1 MRPSSFPGRWWFYV
15 ILQTIYGTETFLVPQ
30 LTFMIAGQRQT
41 SAIMMLNVE
50 NFHFFKD
57 SIYLFL
63 ERGEGREKERKR
75 KKLQC
80 VIVSCAP
87 PTGDLA
93 HNPGMCPDWEL
104 NQQPF
109 ALQACT
115 QSTELHQP
123 GLCFFKLILLFPCNK
138 VVEAQAEEEIDVYV

>member
-63 ERGEGREKERKR
+63 ERGEGREKEGEWNINVW
-75 KKLQC
+75 LL
-80 VIVSCAP
+80 VVHPSLGTWPA
-87 PTGDLA
+87 T
-93 HNPGMCPDWEL
+93 
-104 NQQPF
+104 
-109 ALQACT
+109 QACALT
-115 QSTELHQP
+115 GIRTSNAFVYRPALNPLSYTSQGENFQFWIQEFTFLLVPSMRVSTT
-123 GLCFFKLILLFPCNK
+123 
-138 VVEAQAEEEIDVYV
+138 